1 MEGGKIMNKYEV
13 TVFRVVETEWDTQ
26 TIKCEPLFYTYADSV
41 AKAINN
47 VRFRV
52 KKQLGWRNHDEN
64 HGSVAVRYE
73 FEAQIVNDQPKYEQ
87 LKLFEI

>member
-1 MEGGKIMNKYEV
+1 MNKYEV
-13 TVFRVVETEWDTQ
+13 TVFRVVESDWDESRT
-26 TIKCEPLFYTYADSV
+26 KCEPLFYTFAESV

-52 KKQLGWRNHDEN
+52 KKQLGWKNHDEN

-73 FEAQIVNDQPKYEQ
+73 FEAHEVNEKPEYEQ
-87 LKLFEI
+87 LNLFDLSNN